1 MANHSNNEKNPVYK
15 KWWFWLI
22 IIIIIIIFFG
32 SNKDFQQGVDDGFNS
47 VTNNETETETNSE
60 LKTSFE
66 WTNQGTDEYITTYLV
81 LVGNNNYSD
90 GQNYEKIE
98 TGTYTFKENNDREI
112 FSASEERI
120 YNIYI
125 ADQYV
130 DLENFENE
138 KMNYLEG
145 TVGGANPQEVDIEL
159 KDGQFLY
166 IQNVPGGS
174 HGHLVVEKK

>member
-1 MANHSNNEKNPVYK
+1 MASDVDGGKKPIYK

-22 IIIIIIIFFG
+22 IIVIIVAFFG
-32 SNKDFQQGVDDGFNS
+32 SNQDFQQGVNDGFNNA
-47 VTNNETETETNSE
+47 TNNEIQSG

-66 WTNQGTDEYITTYLV
+66 WTNQGTDEYVTSYLV
-81 LVGNNNYSD
+81 LIGNNNYSD

-98 TGTYTFKENNDREI
+98 AGTYTFKENNDREI
-112 FSASEERI
+112 FPASEERV

-125 ADQYV
+125 TDQYI
-130 DLENFENE
+130 DLESFEDE

-145 TVGGANPQEVDIEL
+145 TVGGANAKEIDIEL

-166 IQNVPGGS
+166 VQNVPGGS

>member
-1 MANHSNNEKNPVYK
+1 MASHSNNEKKPIYK

-22 IIIIIIIFFG
+22 VFVIIIIFLG
-32 SNKDFQQGVDDGFNS
+32 SNKNFQQGLNDGFNS
-47 VTNNETETETNSE
+47 ATNIETKAEANLE
-60 LKTSFE
+60 LKTSLE

-98 TGTYTFKENNDREI
+98 AGTYTFKENNDREI
-112 FSASEERI
+112 FSASEERV

-125 ADQYV
+125 TDIYI
-130 DLENFENE
+130 DLESFQNE

-145 TVGGANPQEVDIEL
+145 TVGGLNPQEIDIEL

-174 HGHLVVEKK
+174 HGYLVLEKK